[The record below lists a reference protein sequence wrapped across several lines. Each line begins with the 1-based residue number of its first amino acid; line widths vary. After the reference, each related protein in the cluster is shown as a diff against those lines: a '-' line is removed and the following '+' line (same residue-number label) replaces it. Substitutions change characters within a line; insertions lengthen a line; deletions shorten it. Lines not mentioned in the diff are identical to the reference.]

1 MATISDQS
9 MLPIYDS
16 SRRRNPLLSDLAD
29 LVAYRD
35 LLRLLIR
42 RNIVTRYKRSVLG
55 IAWTMLNP
63 LLMMMAMALV
73 FSQIFT
79 SAVRYYP
86 IYILT
91 GLLLWSFF
99 SQTSTAVMTELL
111 WGGSVLQRIY
121 VPRTIFAFS
130 ALGTGL
136 VNFVLSLVPL
146 LLLMIVFGAPLTAA
160 LFWLPAAMA
169 LVALFALGLGLFLST
184 LAVQFGDV
192 VEMYGFL
199 LTPWLYLTPI
209 IYPIDI
215 IPAENRWL
223 FLLNPM
229 YYFVEVF
236 RAPIRDGQLPDPS
249 LILVAAALAVSSLL
263 GGLWFFLRK
272 VDDLVSRL

>member
-16 SRRRNPLLSDLAD
+16 ARRRNPLLSDLAD

-63 LLMMMAMALV
+63 LLMMVAMALV

-79 SAVRYYP
+79 STVRYYP

-136 VNFVLSLVPL
+136 VNFALSIVPL

-184 LAVQFGDV
+184 LAVRFGDV

-236 RAPIRDGQLPDPS
+236 RAPIHGGQLPDPS

>member
-1 MATISDQS
+1 MAAIPDQS
-9 MLPIYDS
+9 SLPVYDS
-16 SRRRNPLLSDLAD
+16 ARRVPLLTDLGD
-29 LVAYRD
+29 LVIYRD

-63 LLMMMAMALV
+63 LLMMVAMALV

-79 SAVRYYP
+79 AAVQHYP

-91 GLLLWSFF
+91 GLLLWGFF
-99 SQTSTAVMTELL
+99 SQTSTAIMTELL

-146 LLLMIVFGAPLTAA
+146 LLLMLVFGAPLTAA
-160 LFWLPAAMA
+160 LLWLPVAMT
-169 LVALFALGLGLFLST
+169 LVALFVLGLGLVLST

-192 VEMYGFL
+192 VEIYGFL

-229 YYFVEVF
+229 YYFAEIF
-236 RAPIRDGQLPDPS
+236 RAPIRDGQVPDLS
-249 LILVAAALAVSSLL
+249 LILVAAALAIGSVL

-272 VDDLVSRL
+272 ADDLVSRL